1 MLRSILSLVFAVA
14 IATFAVPA
22 QDEARVLTAFDKVFT
37 PPPKGKATVDDKLKA
52 LQTLAG
58 LDSAKVTE
66 ELVEAW
72 QHVAGE
78 LALADAERED
88 KNQEMQR
95 LIAGQEGAEQRTLDQ
110 SSHARFNQLKT
121 EVAALRTRCDAIR
134 TLLASVGDRL
144 AEARKRD
151 SLLWLLT
158 HVFGHKKIT
167 LPLKLAAAR
176 AVGGAAAEVLEE
188 LTAALVKAKDPEE
201 QLALLDAFALAGTT
215 AQAHATPVIALLES
229 KEEAVAERA
238 AKTLAK
244 LAVADAIG
252 PMIALLSRS
261 EGQPRLRIA
270 ASLEVLTGQQ
280 FGANASVWRAWW
292 QQDGQMF
299 VTGKQPLGQGTPSSR
314 GKGDEG
320 RYYFGIPQQD
330 SKSILY
336 VIDCSGSMKAEIDWP
351 GKDGQPV
358 KTTRMDACKLE
369 LIRALGLLRPA
380 QRFAVLW
387 YNDQPHFWEP
397 KMQPATPEAIARAQ
411 AFVDTLKHAQS
422 TNIHDSLEQAFKLVG
437 RGAKDKY
444 YGVEL
449 DTIFLLTDGS
459 PTTSDGKQDSTEKIL
474 VGVRSWNPLQRV
486 TVHCI
491 AIGKDLNEPFLR
503 QLAQENGGE
512 FKRF

>member
-201 QLALLDAFALAGTT
+201 QLALLDAFALAGT
-215 AQAHATPVIALLES
+215 
-229 KEEAVAERA
+229 
-238 AKTLAK
+238 
-244 LAVADAIG
+244 
-252 PMIALLSRS
+252 S